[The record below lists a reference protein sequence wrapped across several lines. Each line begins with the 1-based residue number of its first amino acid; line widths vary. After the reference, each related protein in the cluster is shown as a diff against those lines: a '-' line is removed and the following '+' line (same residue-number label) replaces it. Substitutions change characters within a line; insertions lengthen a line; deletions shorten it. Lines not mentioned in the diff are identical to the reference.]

1 MRLISSGLG
10 LPYNVLSGDLSDTSY
25 SSARVG
31 LIEFRKYIDAL
42 QWQFVHMFCRPVFQQ
57 WVELEVLR
65 GMLPAP
71 DNGVQQYIRN
81 VSWAPPAMQM
91 TDPQREVD
99 AMVRA
104 IRAGLMSRE
113 MAVASLGYDLAE
125 VDAQITAGNAAA
137 DAAGIVLDSDPR
149 RVTQLGNSPAIIRK
163 HYAKWNVQ
171 RQDRIKSLMQTVHS
185 GTFLA
190 QKEKAA
196 VTV

>member
-1 MRLISSGLG
+1 
-10 LPYNVLSGDLSDTSY
+10 
-25 SSARVG
+25 
-31 LIEFRKYIDAL
+31 
-42 QWQFVHMFCRPVFQQ
+42 MFCRPVFQR

-65 GMLPAP
+65 GTLPLP
-71 DNGVQQYIRN
+71 ESGVQQYIRN

-125 VDAQITAGNAAA
+125 VDAQIAAGNAAA

-149 RVTQLGNSPAIIRK
+149 RVTQQGNPTVILGNS
-163 HYAKWNVQ
+163 
-171 RQDRIKSLMQTVHS
+171 
-185 GTFLA
+185 
-190 QKEKAA
+190 
-196 VTV
+196 